1 MIKITAT
8 TLRKHLFDYL
18 DKAAAGEIIIIQR
31 HNKEVARLVP
41 TQHVNWR
48 QNMRITPQLLT
59 SPEELMQPL
68 ADVWEDYV

>member
-8 TLRKHLFDYL
+8 TLRNHLFDYL

-48 QNMRITPQLLT
+48 QNMRITPQLLM
-59 SPEELMQPL
+59 SPEALMQPL
-68 ADVWEDYV
+68 TDVWEDYV